1 MFAYLA
7 AIEFLFDDAD
17 LPDVD
22 ASRLYRDR
30 ADEVKSECKDGAAAV
45 ADDADDD
52 EDVEAYADVARGLK
66 YFCAI
71 GDNERIEC
79 EVVIGTYFDF
89 SEAAA
94 VERVDSFE
102 PVAAVFVVDDKDFS
116 VSSLA
121 SFKSFS
127 ASTSMFTEEE
137 VKEEEEALVGA
148 IGFVSTSPSNSSP
161 FTVFPDFKEDFKS
174 SKDGSS
180 STRASSAVFTA
191 EERSPPPE
199 DEEPEEDEAAELTAC
214 ELLLFAEKYA
224 SSASLSEILL
234 SSIFVVPDIL
244 VFDDP
249 SSSFFRAENSTFF
262 FASSAVSSSSSFDDN
277 DSDNF
282 FSSDTLLLLA
292 SSKLKYPSSFFIVS
306 SVSRSS
312 RALCSSPSRESDSI
326 VVEPNFP
333 SAVIIAGAFGG
344 TKTSPSLLLLLSYL
358 PPNDA
363 TSSSSFIC
371 LSG

>member
-30 ADEVKSECKDGAAAV
+30 ADEAKSECKDGAAA
-45 ADDADDD
+45 AAADDD
-52 EDVEAYADVARGLK
+52 DDVEDVEAYADVARGLK

-94 VERVDSFE
+94 VEEVESME

-127 ASTSMFTEEE
+127 ASTSMFTEE
-137 VKEEEEALVGA
+137 VKEEALGVEA
-148 IGFVSTSPSNSSP
+148 IGFVSTLPSNSSP

-180 STRASSAVFTA
+180 SARASSAVFTA

-199 DEEPEEDEAAELTAC
+199 EEPEEDEATLAAC

-224 SSASLSEILL
+224 SNASLSEIL
-234 SSIFVVPDIL
+234 SSIFVPDVI
-244 VFDDP
+244 VFDP
-249 SSSFFRAENSTFF
+249 SSSFFRAENSTFV
-262 FASSAVSSSSSFDDN
+262 FASSAVSASSFDDK
-277 DSDNF
+277 DDADDF
-282 FSSDTLLLLA
+282 FSSDALLLLA
-292 SSKLKYPSSFFIVS
+292 LSSKLKYPSSFFIVS

-312 RALCSSPSRESDSI
+312 LALSSSPSLESDSI
-326 VVEPNFP
+326 VVDPNFP
-333 SAVIIAGAFGG
+333 SSATLAGAFGG
-344 TKTSPSLLLLLSYL
+344 TKTSPSLLLLRSYF

-363 TSSSSFIC
+363 TSFSPFVC
-371 LSG
+371 VSGW

>member
-30 ADEVKSECKDGAAAV
+30 ADEAKSECKDGAAA
-45 ADDADDD
+45 AAAADDD
-52 EDVEAYADVARGLK
+52 VEDVEAYADVARGLK

-94 VERVDSFE
+94 VEEVESME

-127 ASTSMFTEEE
+127 ASTSMFTEE
-137 VKEEEEALVGA
+137 VKEEALGVEA
-148 IGFVSTSPSNSSP
+148 IGFVSTLPSNSSP

-180 STRASSAVFTA
+180 SARASSAVFTA

-199 DEEPEEDEAAELTAC
+199 EEPEEDEATLAAC
-214 ELLLFAEKYA
+214 ELLLFATKYA
-224 SSASLSEILL
+224 SNASLSEIL
-234 SSIFVVPDIL
+234 SSIFVPDVI
-244 VFDDP
+244 VFDP
-249 SSSFFRAENSTFF
+249 SSSFFRAENSTFV
-262 FASSAVSSSSSFDDN
+262 FASSAVSASSFDDK
-277 DSDNF
+277 DDADDF
-282 FSSDTLLLLA
+282 FSSDALLLLA
-292 SSKLKYPSSFFIVS
+292 LSSKLKYPSSFFIVS

-312 RALCSSPSRESDSI
+312 LALSSSPSLESDSI
-326 VVEPNFP
+326 VVDPNFP
-333 SAVIIAGAFGG
+333 SSATLAGGAFGG
-344 TKTSPSLLLLLSYL
+344 TKTSPSLLLLRSYF

-363 TSSSSFIC
+363 TSFSPFVVC
-371 LSG
+371 ASGW

>member
-30 ADEVKSECKDGAAAV
+30 ADEAKSECKDGAAA
-45 ADDADDD
+45 AAADDD
-52 EDVEAYADVARGLK
+52 DDVEDVEAYADVARGLK

-89 SEAAA
+89 SEADA
-94 VERVDSFE
+94 VEEVESIE
-102 PVAAVFVVDDKDFS
+102 PVAAVFILDDKDFS

-127 ASTSMFTEEE
+127 ASTSMFTDEG
-137 VKEEEEALVGA
+137 EALVEA

-191 EERSPPPE
+191 EERSPL
-199 DEEPEEDEAAELTAC
+199 EEPEEDEAAELAAC

-224 SSASLSEILL
+224 SSASLFEIIL
-234 SSIFVVPDIL
+234 SSLFLVPDIL
-244 VFDDP
+244 LVFDAP
-249 SSSFFRAENSTFF
+249 SSSFFRAAENSTFV
-262 FASSAVSSSSSFDDN
+262 FASSAVSASSFDD
-277 DSDNF
+277 F
-282 FSSDTLLLLA
+282 FSSDDFFSDDDDAFLFA
-292 SSKLKYPSSFFIVS
+292 SLSKLKYPSSFFIVS

-312 RALCSSPSRESDSI
+312 LALSSSPSRESDSI
-326 VVEPNFP
+326 VVEPNVP
-333 SAVIIAGAFGG
+333 SAVTAGAFGG
-344 TKTSPSLLLLLSYL
+344 TKTSPSLLLLRSYL

-363 TSSSSFIC
+363 MSSSPFA
-371 LSG
+371 LSSGWW

>member
-1 MFAYLA
+1 
-7 AIEFLFDDAD
+7 
-17 LPDVD
+17 
-22 ASRLYRDR
+22 
-30 ADEVKSECKDGAAAV
+30 
-45 ADDADDD
+45 ADDD
-52 EDVEAYADVARGLK
+52 DDVEDVEAYADVARGLK

-94 VERVDSFE
+94 VEEVESIE

-127 ASTSMFTEEE
+127 ASTSMFTEE
-137 VKEEEEALVGA
+137 VKEEALGVEA
-148 IGFVSTSPSNSSP
+148 IGFVSTLPSNSSP

-180 STRASSAVFTA
+180 SARASSAVFTA

-199 DEEPEEDEAAELTAC
+199 EEPEEDEATLAAC

-224 SSASLSEILL
+224 SNASLSEIL
-234 SSIFVVPDIL
+234 SSIFVPDVI
-244 VFDDP
+244 VFDP
-249 SSSFFRAENSTFF
+249 SSSFFRAENSTFV
-262 FASSAVSSSSSFDDN
+262 FASSAVSASSFDDK
-277 DSDNF
+277 DDADDF
-282 FSSDTLLLLA
+282 FSSDALLLLA
-292 SSKLKYPSSFFIVS
+292 LSSKLKYPSSFFIVS

-312 RALCSSPSRESDSI
+312 LALSSSPSLESDSI
-326 VVEPNFP
+326 VVDPNFP
-333 SAVIIAGAFGG
+333 SSATPLAGAFGG
-344 TKTSPSLLLLLSYL
+344 TKTSPSLLLLRSYF

-363 TSSSSFIC
+363 ASFSPFVRA
-371 LSG
+371 SGLRCSFAFLFKDEEDDADDDEPRT

>member
-30 ADEVKSECKDGAAAV
+30 ADEAKSECKDGAAA
-45 ADDADDD
+45 AAADDD
-52 EDVEAYADVARGLK
+52 DVEDVEAYADVARGLK

-89 SEAAA
+89 SEADA
-94 VERVDSFE
+94 VEEVESIE
-102 PVAAVFVVDDKDFS
+102 PVAAVFILDDKDFS

-127 ASTSMFTEEE
+127 ASTSMFTDEG
-137 VKEEEEALVGA
+137 EALVEA

-191 EERSPPPE
+191 EERSPL
-199 DEEPEEDEAAELTAC
+199 EEPEEDEAAELAAC

-224 SSASLSEILL
+224 SSASLFEIIL
-234 SSIFVVPDIL
+234 SSLFLVPDIL
-244 VFDDP
+244 LVFDAP
-249 SSSFFRAENSTFF
+249 SSSFFRAAENSTFV
-262 FASSAVSSSSSFDDN
+262 FASSAVSASSFDD
-277 DSDNF
+277 F
-282 FSSDTLLLLA
+282 FSSDDFFSDDDDAFLFA
-292 SSKLKYPSSFFIVS
+292 SLSKLKYPSSFFIVS

-312 RALCSSPSRESDSI
+312 LALSSSPSRESDSI
-326 VVEPNFP
+326 VVDPNFP
-333 SAVIIAGAFGG
+333 SPALTLTAGAFGG
-344 TKTSPSLLLLLSYL
+344 TKTSPSLL
-358 PPNDA
+358 
-363 TSSSSFIC
+363 
-371 LSG
+371 

>member
-30 ADEVKSECKDGAAAV
+30 ADEAKSECKDGAAA
-45 ADDADDD
+45 AAAADDD
-52 EDVEAYADVARGLK
+52 DVEDVEAYADVARGLK

-71 GDNERIEC
+71 GDSERIEC

-94 VERVDSFE
+94 VEEVESME

-127 ASTSMFTEEE
+127 ASTSMFTEE
-137 VKEEEEALVGA
+137 VKEEALGVEA
-148 IGFVSTSPSNSSP
+148 IGFVSTLPSNSSP

-180 STRASSAVFTA
+180 SARASSAVFTA

-199 DEEPEEDEAAELTAC
+199 EEPEEDEATLAAC

-224 SSASLSEILL
+224 SNASLSEIL
-234 SSIFVVPDIL
+234 SSIFVPDVI
-244 VFDDP
+244 VFDP
-249 SSSFFRAENSTFF
+249 SSSFFRAENSTFV
-262 FASSAVSSSSSFDDN
+262 FASSAVSASSFDDK
-277 DSDNF
+277 DDADDF
-282 FSSDTLLLLA
+282 FSSDALLLLA
-292 SSKLKYPSSFFIVS
+292 LSSKLKYPSSFFIVS

-312 RALCSSPSRESDSI
+312 LALSSSPSLESDSI
-326 VVEPNFP
+326 VVDPNFP
-333 SAVIIAGAFGG
+333 SSATLAGAFGG
-344 TKTSPSLLLLLSYL
+344 TKTSPSLLLLRSYF

-363 TSSSSFIC
+363 TSFSPFVVC
-371 LSG
+371 ASGW

>member
-30 ADEVKSECKDGAAAV
+30 ADEAKSECKDGAAA
-45 ADDADDD
+45 AAADADDV

-94 VERVDSFE
+94 VEEVESIE

-127 ASTSMFTEEE
+127 ASTSMFTEE
-137 VKEEEEALVGA
+137 VKEEALGVEA
-148 IGFVSTSPSNSSP
+148 IGFVSTLPSNSSP

-180 STRASSAVFTA
+180 SARASSAVFTA

-199 DEEPEEDEAAELTAC
+199 EEPEEDEATLAAC

-224 SSASLSEILL
+224 SNASLSEIL
-234 SSIFVVPDIL
+234 SSIFVPDVI
-244 VFDDP
+244 VFDP
-249 SSSFFRAENSTFF
+249 SSSFFRAENSTFV
-262 FASSAVSSSSSFDDN
+262 FASSAVSASSFDDK
-277 DSDNF
+277 DDADDF
-282 FSSDTLLLLA
+282 FSSDALLLLA
-292 SSKLKYPSSFFIVS
+292 LSSKLKYPSSFFIVS

-312 RALCSSPSRESDSI
+312 LALSSSPSLESDSI
-326 VVEPNFP
+326 VVDFNFP
-333 SAVIIAGAFGG
+333 SPATLTKAGAFGG
-344 TKTSPSLLLLLSYL
+344 TKTSPSLL
-358 PPNDA
+358 
-363 TSSSSFIC
+363 
-371 LSG
+371 

>member
-30 ADEVKSECKDGAAAV
+30 ADEAKSECKDGAAA
-45 ADDADDD
+45 AAAADDD
-52 EDVEAYADVARGLK
+52 VEEVEAYADVARGLK

-94 VERVDSFE
+94 VEEVESME

-127 ASTSMFTEEE
+127 ASTSMFTEE
-137 VKEEEEALVGA
+137 VKEEALGVEA
-148 IGFVSTSPSNSSP
+148 IGFVSTLPSNSSP

-180 STRASSAVFTA
+180 SARASSAVFTA

-199 DEEPEEDEAAELTAC
+199 EEPEEDEATLAAC

-224 SSASLSEILL
+224 SNASLSEIL
-234 SSIFVVPDIL
+234 SSIFVPDVI
-244 VFDDP
+244 VFDP
-249 SSSFFRAENSTFF
+249 SSSFFRAENSTFV
-262 FASSAVSSSSSFDDN
+262 FASSAVSASSFDD
-277 DSDNF
+277 F
-282 FSSDTLLLLA
+282 FSSDDFFSDDDDAFLFA
-292 SSKLKYPSSFFIVS
+292 SLSKLKYPSSFFIVS

-312 RALCSSPSRESDSI
+312 LALSSSPSLESDSI
-326 VVEPNFP
+326 VVDPNFP
-333 SAVIIAGAFGG
+333 SSATLAGAFGG
-344 TKTSPSLLLLLSYL
+344 TKTSPSLLLLRSYF

-363 TSSSSFIC
+363 TSFSPFVC
-371 LSG
+371 VSGW

>member
-30 ADEVKSECKDGAAAV
+30 ADEAKSECKDGAAA
-45 ADDADDD
+45 AAADDD
-52 EDVEAYADVARGLK
+52 DDVEDVEAYADVARGLK

-94 VERVDSFE
+94 VEEVESIE

-127 ASTSMFTEEE
+127 ASTSMFTEE
-137 VKEEEEALVGA
+137 VKEEALGVEA
-148 IGFVSTSPSNSSP
+148 IGFVSTLPSNSSP

-180 STRASSAVFTA
+180 SARASSAVFTA

-199 DEEPEEDEAAELTAC
+199 EEPEEDEATLAAC

-224 SSASLSEILL
+224 SNASLSEIL
-234 SSIFVVPDIL
+234 SSIFVPDVI
-244 VFDDP
+244 VFDP
-249 SSSFFRAENSTFF
+249 SSSFFRDAENSTFV
-262 FASSAVSSSSSFDDN
+262 FASSAVSASSFDDFFS
-277 DSDNF
+277 SDNF
-282 FSSDTLLLLA
+282 FSSDALLLLLA
-292 SSKLKYPSSFFIVS
+292 LSSKLKPSSFFIVS

-312 RALCSSPSRESDSI
+312 LALSSSPSLESDSI
-326 VVEPNFP
+326 VVDPNFP
-333 SAVIIAGAFGG
+333 SSATLAGAFGG
-344 TKTSPSLLLLLSYL
+344 TKTSPSLLLLRSYF

-363 TSSSSFIC
+363 TSFSPFVC
-371 LSG
+371 VSGW

>member
-30 ADEVKSECKDGAAAV
+30 ADEAKSECKDGAAA
-45 ADDADDD
+45 AAADADDV
-52 EDVEAYADVARGLK
+52 EEVEAYADVARGLK

-94 VERVDSFE
+94 VEEVESME

-127 ASTSMFTEEE
+127 ASTSMFTEE
-137 VKEEEEALVGA
+137 VKEEALGVEA
-148 IGFVSTSPSNSSP
+148 IGFVSTLPSNSSP

-180 STRASSAVFTA
+180 SARASSAVFTA

-199 DEEPEEDEAAELTAC
+199 EEPEEDEATLAAC

-224 SSASLSEILL
+224 SNASLSEIL
-234 SSIFVVPDIL
+234 SSIFVPDVI
-244 VFDDP
+244 VFDP
-249 SSSFFRAENSTFF
+249 SSSFFRAENSTFV
-262 FASSAVSSSSSFDDN
+262 FASSAVSASSFDDK
-277 DSDNF
+277 DDADDF
-282 FSSDTLLLLA
+282 FSSDALLLFAL

-312 RALCSSPSRESDSI
+312 LALSSSPSLESDSI
-326 VVEPNFP
+326 VVDPNFP
-333 SAVIIAGAFGG
+333 SSATLAGAFGG
-344 TKTSPSLLLLLSYL
+344 TKTSPSLLLLRSYF

-363 TSSSSFIC
+363 TSFSPFVC
-371 LSG
+371 VSGW

>member
-30 ADEVKSECKDGAAAV
+30 ADEAKSECKDGAAA
-45 ADDADDD
+45 AAADDD
-52 EDVEAYADVARGLK
+52 DVEDVEAYADVARGLK

-94 VERVDSFE
+94 VEEVESIE
-102 PVAAVFVVDDKDFS
+102 PVAAVFILDDKDFS

-127 ASTSMFTEEE
+127 ASTSMFTEE
-137 VKEEEEALVGA
+137 VKEEALRVEA
-148 IGFVSTSPSNSSP
+148 IGFVSTLPSNSSP

-180 STRASSAVFTA
+180 SARASSAVFTA

-199 DEEPEEDEAAELTAC
+199 EEPEEDEATLAAC

-224 SSASLSEILL
+224 SNASLSEIL
-234 SSIFVVPDIL
+234 SSIFVPDVI
-244 VFDDP
+244 VFDP
-249 SSSFFRAENSTFF
+249 SSSFFRAENSTFV
-262 FASSAVSSSSSFDDN
+262 FASSAVSASSFDDK
-277 DSDNF
+277 DDADDF
-282 FSSDTLLLLA
+282 FSSDALLLLA
-292 SSKLKYPSSFFIVS
+292 LSSKLKYPSSFFIVS

-312 RALCSSPSRESDSI
+312 LALSSSPSLESDSI
-326 VVEPNFP
+326 VVDPNFP
-333 SAVIIAGAFGG
+333 SPALTLEAGAFGG
-344 TKTSPSLLLLLSYL
+344 TKTSPSLL
-358 PPNDA
+358 
-363 TSSSSFIC
+363 
-371 LSG
+371 

>member
-30 ADEVKSECKDGAAAV
+30 ADEAKSECKDGAAA
-45 ADDADDD
+45 AADDD
-52 EDVEAYADVARGLK
+52 DDVEDVEAYADVARGLK

-94 VERVDSFE
+94 VEEVESIE
-102 PVAAVFVVDDKDFS
+102 PVASVFVVDDKDFS

-127 ASTSMFTEEE
+127 ASTSMFTEE
-137 VKEEEEALVGA
+137 VKEGALGVEA
-148 IGFVSTSPSNSSP
+148 IGFVSTLPSNSSP

-180 STRASSAVFTA
+180 SARASSAVFTA

-199 DEEPEEDEAAELTAC
+199 EEPEEDEATLAAC

-224 SSASLSEILL
+224 SNASLSEIL
-234 SSIFVVPDIL
+234 SSIFVPDVI
-244 VFDDP
+244 VFDP
-249 SSSFFRAENSTFF
+249 SSSFFRAENSTFV
-262 FASSAVSSSSSFDDN
+262 FASSAVSASSFDDK
-277 DSDNF
+277 DDADDF
-282 FSSDTLLLLA
+282 FSSDALLLLA
-292 SSKLKYPSSFFIVS
+292 LSSKLKYPSSFFIVS

-312 RALCSSPSRESDSI
+312 LALSSSPSLESDSI
-326 VVEPNFP
+326 VVDPNFP
-333 SAVIIAGAFGG
+333 SSATLAGAFGG
-344 TKTSPSLLLLLSYL
+344 TKTSPSLLLLRSYF

-363 TSSSSFIC
+363 TSFSPFVC
-371 LSG
+371 VSGW

>member
-30 ADEVKSECKDGAAAV
+30 ADEAKSECKDGAAA
-45 ADDADDD
+45 AAADADDV
-52 EDVEAYADVARGLK
+52 EEVEAYADVARGLK

-94 VERVDSFE
+94 VEEVESIE

-127 ASTSMFTEEE
+127 ASTSMFTEE
-137 VKEEEEALVGA
+137 VKEEALGVEA
-148 IGFVSTSPSNSSP
+148 IGFVSTLPSNSSP

-180 STRASSAVFTA
+180 SARASSAVFTA

-199 DEEPEEDEAAELTAC
+199 EEPEEDEATLAAC

-224 SSASLSEILL
+224 SNASLSEIL
-234 SSIFVVPDIL
+234 SSIFVPDVI
-244 VFDDP
+244 VFDP
-249 SSSFFRAENSTFF
+249 SSSFFRDAENSTFV
-262 FASSAVSSSSSFDDN
+262 FASSAVSASSFDDFFS
-277 DSDNF
+277 SDNF
-282 FSSDTLLLLA
+282 FSSDALLLLLLA
-292 SSKLKYPSSFFIVS
+292 LSSKLKYPSSFFIVS

-312 RALCSSPSRESDSI
+312 LALSSSPSLESDSI
-326 VVEPNFP
+326 VVDPNFP
-333 SAVIIAGAFGG
+333 SPALTLTAGAFGG
-344 TKTSPSLLLLLSYL
+344 TKTSPSLL
-358 PPNDA
+358 
-363 TSSSSFIC
+363 
-371 LSG
+371 

>member
-30 ADEVKSECKDGAAAV
+30 ADEAKAECKDGV
-45 ADDADDD
+45 ADDAAAAADD
-52 EDVEAYADVARGLK
+52 EDVEAYADIARGLK

-94 VERVDSFE
+94 VEEVDSIE

-127 ASTSMFTEEE
+127 ASTSMFTEE
-137 VKEEEEALVGA
+137 VKEEALGVEA
-148 IGFVSTSPSNSSP
+148 IGFVSTSPSSSSP

-191 EERSPPPE
+191 EERSPLE
-199 DEEPEEDEAAELTAC
+199 DPEEDEAAELAAC

-224 SSASLSEILL
+224 SSASLSEMLL
-234 SSIFVVPDIL
+234 SSLFVVPDIIL
-244 VFDDP
+244 VFDAP
-249 SSSFFRAENSTFF
+249 SSSFFRAAENSTFV
-262 FASSAVSSSSSFDDN
+262 FASSAVSSSSFDDFFS
-277 DSDNF
+277 SDNF
-282 FSSDTLLLLA
+282 FSSDDDDALLLA
-292 SSKLKYPSSFFIVS
+292 SLSKLKYPSSFFIVS

-312 RALCSSPSRESDSI
+312 LALCSSPSRESDSI

-333 SAVIIAGAFGG
+333 SATIAGAFGG

-363 TSSSSFIC
+363 TSSSPFFR
-371 LSG
+371 LSGW

>member
-30 ADEVKSECKDGAAAV
+30 ADEAKSECKDGAAA
-45 ADDADDD
+45 AAADADDV
-52 EDVEAYADVARGLK
+52 EEVEAYADVARGLK

-94 VERVDSFE
+94 VEEVESIE

-127 ASTSMFTEEE
+127 ASTSMFTEE
-137 VKEEEEALVGA
+137 VKEEALGVEA
-148 IGFVSTSPSNSSP
+148 IGFVSTLPSNSSP

-180 STRASSAVFTA
+180 SARASSAVFTA

-199 DEEPEEDEAAELTAC
+199 EEPEEDEATLAAC

-224 SSASLSEILL
+224 SNASLSEIL
-234 SSIFVVPDIL
+234 SSIFVPDVI
-244 VFDDP
+244 VFDP
-249 SSSFFRAENSTFF
+249 SSSFFRAENSTFV
-262 FASSAVSSSSSFDDN
+262 FASSAVSASSFDDK
-277 DSDNF
+277 DDADDF
-282 FSSDTLLLLA
+282 FSSDALLLLA
-292 SSKLKYPSSFFIVS
+292 LSSKLKYPSSFFIVS

-312 RALCSSPSRESDSI
+312 LALSSSPSLESDSI
-326 VVEPNFP
+326 VVDPNFP
-333 SAVIIAGAFGG
+333 SSATLAGAFGG
-344 TKTSPSLLLLLSYL
+344 TKTSPSLLLLRSYF

-363 TSSSSFIC
+363 TSFSPFVC
-371 LSG
+371 VSGW

>member
-30 ADEVKSECKDGAAAV
+30 ADEAKSECKDGAAA
-45 ADDADDD
+45 AAADDD
-52 EDVEAYADVARGLK
+52 DVEDVEAYADVARGLK

-94 VERVDSFE
+94 VEEVESME

-127 ASTSMFTEEE
+127 ASTSMFTEE
-137 VKEEEEALVGA
+137 VKEEALGVEA
-148 IGFVSTSPSNSSP
+148 IGFVSTLPSNSSP

-180 STRASSAVFTA
+180 SARASSAVFTA

-199 DEEPEEDEAAELTAC
+199 EEPEEDEATLAAC

-224 SSASLSEILL
+224 SNASLSEIL
-234 SSIFVVPDIL
+234 SSIFVPDVI
-244 VFDDP
+244 VFDP
-249 SSSFFRAENSTFF
+249 SSSFFRAENSTFV
-262 FASSAVSSSSSFDDN
+262 FASSAVSASSFDDK
-277 DSDNF
+277 DDADDF
-282 FSSDTLLLLA
+282 FSSDALLLLA
-292 SSKLKYPSSFFIVS
+292 LSSKLKYPSSFFIVS

-312 RALCSSPSRESDSI
+312 LALSSSPSLESDSI
-326 VVEPNFP
+326 VVDPNFP
-333 SAVIIAGAFGG
+333 SSATLAGAFGG
-344 TKTSPSLLLLLSYL
+344 TKTSPSLLLLRSYF

-363 TSSSSFIC
+363 TSFSPFVC
-371 LSG
+371 VSGW

>member
-30 ADEVKSECKDGAAAV
+30 ADEAKSECKDGAAA
-45 ADDADDD
+45 AAADDD
-52 EDVEAYADVARGLK
+52 DVEDVEAYADVARGLK

-94 VERVDSFE
+94 VEEVESME

-127 ASTSMFTEEE
+127 ASTSMFTEE
-137 VKEEEEALVGA
+137 VKEEALGVEA
-148 IGFVSTSPSNSSP
+148 IGFVSTLPSDSSP

-180 STRASSAVFTA
+180 SARASSAVFTA

-199 DEEPEEDEAAELTAC
+199 EEPEEDEATLAAC

-224 SSASLSEILL
+224 SNASLSEIL
-234 SSIFVVPDIL
+234 SSIFVPDVI
-244 VFDDP
+244 VFDP
-249 SSSFFRAENSTFF
+249 SSSFFRAENSTFV
-262 FASSAVSSSSSFDDN
+262 FASSAVSASSFDDK
-277 DSDNF
+277 DDADDF
-282 FSSDTLLLLA
+282 FSSDALLLLA
-292 SSKLKYPSSFFIVS
+292 LSSKLKYPSSFFIVS

-312 RALCSSPSRESDSI
+312 LALSSSPSLESDSI
-326 VVEPNFP
+326 VVDPNFP
-333 SAVIIAGAFGG
+333 SSATLAGAFGG
-344 TKTSPSLLLLLSYL
+344 TKTSPSLLLLRSYF

-363 TSSSSFIC
+363 TSFSPFVC
-371 LSG
+371 VSGW

>member
-30 ADEVKSECKDGAAAV
+30 ADEAKSECKDGAAA
-45 ADDADDD
+45 AAADADDV
-52 EDVEAYADVARGLK
+52 EEVEAYADVARGLK

-94 VERVDSFE
+94 VEEVESME

-127 ASTSMFTEEE
+127 ASTSMFTEE
-137 VKEEEEALVGA
+137 VKEEALGVEA
-148 IGFVSTSPSNSSP
+148 IGFVSTLPSNSSP

-180 STRASSAVFTA
+180 SARASSAVFTA

-199 DEEPEEDEAAELTAC
+199 EEPEEDEATLAAC

-224 SSASLSEILL
+224 SNASLSEIL
-234 SSIFVVPDIL
+234 SSIFVPDVI
-244 VFDDP
+244 VFDP
-249 SSSFFRAENSTFF
+249 SSSFFRAENSTFV
-262 FASSAVSSSSSFDDN
+262 FASSAVSASSFDDK
-277 DSDNF
+277 DDADDF
-282 FSSDTLLLLA
+282 FSSDALLLLA
-292 SSKLKYPSSFFIVS
+292 LSSKLKYPSSFFIVS

-312 RALCSSPSRESDSI
+312 LALSSSPSLESDSI
-326 VVEPNFP
+326 VVDPNFP
-333 SAVIIAGAFGG
+333 SSATLAGAFGG
-344 TKTSPSLLLLLSYL
+344 TKTSPSLLLLRSYF

-363 TSSSSFIC
+363 TSFSPFVC
-371 LSG
+371 VSGW

>member
-30 ADEVKSECKDGAAAV
+30 ADEAKSECKDGAAAA
-45 ADDADDD
+45 ADNDDD
-52 EDVEAYADVARGLK
+52 VEDVEAYADVARGLK

-94 VERVDSFE
+94 VEEVESIE

-127 ASTSMFTEEE
+127 ASTSMFTEE
-137 VKEEEEALVGA
+137 VKEEALGVEA
-148 IGFVSTSPSNSSP
+148 IGFVSTLPSNSSP

-180 STRASSAVFTA
+180 SARASSAVFTA

-199 DEEPEEDEAAELTAC
+199 EEPEEDEATLAAC

-224 SSASLSEILL
+224 SNASLSEIL
-234 SSIFVVPDIL
+234 SSIFVPDVI
-244 VFDDP
+244 VFDP
-249 SSSFFRAENSTFF
+249 SSSFFRAENSTFV
-262 FASSAVSSSSSFDDN
+262 FASSAVSASSFDDK
-277 DSDNF
+277 DDADDF
-282 FSSDTLLLLA
+282 FSSDALLLLA
-292 SSKLKYPSSFFIVS
+292 LSSKLKYPSSFFIVS

-312 RALCSSPSRESDSI
+312 LALSSSPSLESDSI
-326 VVEPNFP
+326 VVDPNFP
-333 SAVIIAGAFGG
+333 SSATLAGGAFGG
-344 TKTSPSLLLLLSYL
+344 TKTSPSLLLLRSYF

-363 TSSSSFIC
+363 TSFSPFVVC
-371 LSG
+371 ASGW

>member
-30 ADEVKSECKDGAAAV
+30 ADEAKSECKDGAAA
-45 ADDADDD
+45 AAAADDD
-52 EDVEAYADVARGLK
+52 DVEDVEAYADVARGLK

-89 SEAAA
+89 SEADA
-94 VERVDSFE
+94 VEEVESIE
-102 PVAAVFVVDDKDFS
+102 PVAAVFILDDKDFS

-127 ASTSMFTEEE
+127 ASTSMFTDEG
-137 VKEEEEALVGA
+137 EALVEA

-199 DEEPEEDEAAELTAC
+199 EEPEEDEATLAAC

-224 SSASLSEILL
+224 SNASLSEIL
-234 SSIFVVPDIL
+234 SSIFVPDVI
-244 VFDDP
+244 VFDP
-249 SSSFFRAENSTFF
+249 SSSFFRAENSTFV
-262 FASSAVSSSSSFDDN
+262 FASSAVSASSFDD
-277 DSDNF
+277 F
-282 FSSDTLLLLA
+282 FSSDDFFSDDDDAFLFA
-292 SSKLKYPSSFFIVS
+292 SLSKLKYPSSFFIVS

-312 RALCSSPSRESDSI
+312 LALSSSPSRESDSI
-326 VVEPNFP
+326 VVEPNVP
-333 SAVIIAGAFGG
+333 SAVTAGAFGG
-344 TKTSPSLLLLLSYL
+344 TKTSPSLLLLRSYL

-363 TSSSSFIC
+363 MSSSPFA
-371 LSG
+371 LSSGWW

>member
-30 ADEVKSECKDGAAAV
+30 ADEAKSECKDGAAA
-45 ADDADDD
+45 AAAADDD
-52 EDVEAYADVARGLK
+52 DVEDVEAYADVARGLK

-94 VERVDSFE
+94 VEEVESME

-127 ASTSMFTEEE
+127 ASTSMFTEE
-137 VKEEEEALVGA
+137 VKEEALGVEA
-148 IGFVSTSPSNSSP
+148 IGFVSTLPSNSSP

-180 STRASSAVFTA
+180 SARASSAVFTA

-199 DEEPEEDEAAELTAC
+199 EEPEEDEATLAAC

-224 SSASLSEILL
+224 SNASLSEIL
-234 SSIFVVPDIL
+234 SSIFVPDVI
-244 VFDDP
+244 VFDP
-249 SSSFFRAENSTFF
+249 SSSFFRAENSTFV
-262 FASSAVSSSSSFDDN
+262 FASSAVSASSFDDK
-277 DSDNF
+277 DDADDF
-282 FSSDTLLLLA
+282 FSSDALLLLA
-292 SSKLKYPSSFFIVS
+292 LSSKLKYPSSFFIVS

-312 RALCSSPSRESDSI
+312 LALSSSPSLESDSI
-326 VVEPNFP
+326 VVDPNFP
-333 SAVIIAGAFGG
+333 SSATLAGAFGG
-344 TKTSPSLLLLLSYL
+344 TKTSPSLLLLRSYF

-363 TSSSSFIC
+363 TSFSPFVC
-371 LSG
+371 VSGW

>member
-30 ADEVKSECKDGAAAV
+30 ADEAKSECKDGAAA
-45 ADDADDD
+45 AAADDD
-52 EDVEAYADVARGLK
+52 DDVEDVEAYADVARGLK

-94 VERVDSFE
+94 VEEVESIE

-127 ASTSMFTEEE
+127 ASTSMFTEE
-137 VKEEEEALVGA
+137 VKEEALGVEA
-148 IGFVSTSPSNSSP
+148 IGFVSTLPSNSSP

-180 STRASSAVFTA
+180 SARASSAVFTA

-199 DEEPEEDEAAELTAC
+199 EEPEEDEATLAAC

-224 SSASLSEILL
+224 SNASLSEIL
-234 SSIFVVPDIL
+234 SSIFVPDVI
-244 VFDDP
+244 VFDP
-249 SSSFFRAENSTFF
+249 SSSFFRAENSTFV
-262 FASSAVSSSSSFDDN
+262 FASSAVSASSFDDK
-277 DSDNF
+277 DDADDF
-282 FSSDTLLLLA
+282 FSSDALLLLA
-292 SSKLKYPSSFFIVS
+292 LSSKLKYPSSFFIVS

-312 RALCSSPSRESDSI
+312 LALSSSPSLESDSI
-326 VVEPNFP
+326 VVDPNFP
-333 SAVIIAGAFGG
+333 SSATLAGAFGG
-344 TKTSPSLLLLLSYL
+344 TKTSPSLLLLRSYF

-363 TSSSSFIC
+363 TSFTPFVC
-371 LSG
+371 VSGW

>member
-30 ADEVKSECKDGAAAV
+30 ADEAKSECKDGAAA
-45 ADDADDD
+45 AAADDD
-52 EDVEAYADVARGLK
+52 DVEDVEAYADVARGLK

-94 VERVDSFE
+94 VEEVESIE

-127 ASTSMFTEEE
+127 ASSTSMFTDEG
-137 VKEEEEALVGA
+137 EALVEA
-148 IGFVSTSPSNSSP
+148 IGFVFTLPSNSSP

-191 EERSPPPE
+191 EERSPL
-199 DEEPEEDEAAELTAC
+199 EEPEEDEAAELAAC

-224 SSASLSEILL
+224 SSASLSEMLL
-234 SSIFVVPDIL
+234 SSLFVVPDIIL
-244 VFDDP
+244 VFDAP
-249 SSSFFRAENSTFF
+249 SSLFFRAAENSTFV
-262 FASSAVSSSSSFDDN
+262 FASSAVSASSFDDFFS
-277 DSDNF
+277 SDNF
-282 FSSDTLLLLA
+282 FSSDDDDALLLLA
-292 SSKLKYPSSFFIVS
+292 SSSKLKYPSSFFIVS

-312 RALCSSPSRESDSI
+312 LALCSSPSRESDSI

-333 SAVIIAGAFGG
+333 SAVTAGAFGG
-344 TKTSPSLLLLLSYL
+344 TKTSPSLLLMLSYL

-363 TSSSSFIC
+363 ISFSPFALSS
-371 LSG
+371 G

>member
-30 ADEVKSECKDGAAAV
+30 ADEAKSECKDGAAA
-45 ADDADDD
+45 AAADADDV

-94 VERVDSFE
+94 VEEVESIE

-127 ASTSMFTEEE
+127 ASTSMFTEE
-137 VKEEEEALVGA
+137 VKEEALGVEA
-148 IGFVSTSPSNSSP
+148 IGFVSTLPSNSSP

-180 STRASSAVFTA
+180 SARASSAVFTA

-199 DEEPEEDEAAELTAC
+199 EEPEEDEATLAAC

-224 SSASLSEILL
+224 SNASLSEIL
-234 SSIFVVPDIL
+234 SSIFVPDVI
-244 VFDDP
+244 VFDP
-249 SSSFFRAENSTFF
+249 SSSFFRAENSTFV
-262 FASSAVSSSSSFDDN
+262 FASSAVSASSFDDK
-277 DSDNF
+277 DDADDF
-282 FSSDTLLLLA
+282 FSSDALLLLA
-292 SSKLKYPSSFFIVS
+292 LSSKLKYPSSFFIVS

-312 RALCSSPSRESDSI
+312 LALSSSPSLESDSI
-326 VVEPNFP
+326 VVDPNFP
-333 SAVIIAGAFGG
+333 SSATLAGAFGG
-344 TKTSPSLLLLLSYL
+344 TKTSPSLLLLRSYF

-363 TSSSSFIC
+363 TSFSPFVC
-371 LSG
+371 VSGW